1 MSTGRQTLAGA
12 YDAIDNHEKV
22 CAQRYET
29 INFKIGLIFKVFAW
43 GLPLGATITIGLAAW
58 GMNRVFENQE
68 AQMRELRAVK
78 AEVVSPARG
87 PEPAAAPRVT
97 PSP

>member
-1 MSTGRQTLAGA
+1 MAGA

-43 GLPLGATITIGLAAW
+43 GLPSLAAVLVAVASW
-58 GMNRVFENQE
+58 SLGKVYDGQARQLD
-68 AQMRELRAVK
+68 ELRALRNQVT
-78 AEVVSPARG
+78 
-87 PEPAAAPRVT
+87 AAAPAK
-97 PSP
+97 P